1 MTPEDGD
8 DLTDVRMRCLAWAQA
23 HVVNP
28 KTGEVLGSDNEW
40 KLLPVRH
47 QKPPAALVRFI
58 GRVVVSE
65 QKVETA
71 QDAGCDTDHCNQ
83 ERNSS
88 HGLSFGESVT
98 STERGNDQKR
108 RAPVNCSVIRT
119 GGLGPINAR
128 TSGLAQLMTPPT
140 SVARAHLVSPKP
152 GVVLFLLRPS
162 KNSLVNDQVVGPLP
176 RALPHSGA
184 PDRRVPS
191 IARRRDRRRCS
202 ARPRL
207 SLPKAANDLTG
218 AT

>member
-1 MTPEDGD
+1 
-8 DLTDVRMRCLAWAQA
+8 MRA
-23 HVVNP
+23 
-28 KTGEVLGSDNEW
+28 
-40 KLLPVRH
+40 
-47 QKPPAALVRFI
+47 
-58 GRVVVSE
+58 
-65 QKVETA
+65 
-71 QDAGCDTDHCNQ
+71 DHCNQ
-83 ERNSS
+83 ERYSG
-88 HGLSFGESVT
+88 HGYPSARVCHPLGE
-98 STERGNDQKR
+98 GNDRKR
-108 RAPVNCSVIRT
+108 RAPVDCSVIRT
-119 GGLGPINAR
+119 GGLGPINAT
-128 TSGLAQLMTPPT
+128 TSRLEQLMTPPT
-140 SVARAHLVSPKP
+140 SVARAHRVSPKL